1 MKNPIFITFPAL
13 VASAMSLQAA
23 VVFGTETTDG
33 VLQGNFEAGGAAT
46 WSSASTNRDRVGTG
60 GGAGSS
66 RVNQPV
72 LGFSLP
78 NIVAGESV
86 SAVNFSFTM
95 LNPAISGS
103 PLGFDMVV
111 SLMDQTSDAGFSGAD
126 FIEGT
131 SAVNNSL
138 GNGIVIGQ
146 FAEGDVSNGGEVS
159 ISLTGAALSQF
170 ASLYGAAG
178 TPSQSDVFFRL
189 STSVA
194 IDITD
199 SANDNDRFQLDD
211 TGGSVIRSLEI
222 TTVPEPS
229 TAILGALGALCLLR
243 RRR

>member
-1 MKNPIFITFPAL
+1 M
-13 VASAMSLQAA
+13 
-23 VVFGTETTDG
+23 
-33 VLQGNFEAGGAAT
+33 
-46 WSSASTNRDRVGTG
+46 
-60 GGAGSS
+60 
-66 RVNQPV
+66 
-72 LGFSLP
+72 P

-86 SAVNFSFTM
+86 SAVDFSFTM
-95 LNPAISGS
+95 LNPAISGT

-111 SLMDQTSDAGFSGAD
+111 SLMNQTSEAGFSGAD

-131 SAVNNSL
+131 STVNTSL

-146 FAEGDVSNGGEVS
+146 FAEGDVTNGGQVTV
-159 ISLTGAALSQF
+159 SLTGAALSQF

-189 STSVA
+189 STSAA
-194 IDITD
+194 IDITNA
-199 SANDNDRFQLDD
+199 ANDNDRFQLDD
-211 TGGSVIRSLEI
+211 TGGNVIRSLEI